1 MIWTQCITTTLL
13 LSSIKAALAAPAA
26 PSAATNP
33 LRGDENL
40 IGYSS
45 TNTISNENTETISY
59 QLAPGQT
66 EAAIVG
72 LYLDFDDVEDPQP
85 LRGDKGGTN
94 PGPRNTEMN
103 KMYSDKY
110 APPGTDSG
118 ATVNAQWP
126 LALSG
131 MILGKEK
138 SGWSR
143 QQNQDVLPAATEMAG
158 VNMRLEAAG
167 YRELHWHVAAEWAIV
182 LNGSC
187 RIQAVNDN
195 GQTFIDDVGKGDVWF
210 FPPGIPHSIQALENG
225 VEFMLVFDDGSFSET
240 NTFLATEIFAH
251 NPRDVLS
258 KDLSVPVSAFQNIPQ
273 DQLFIFPGTPA
284 PTNISIQNITGPA
297 GSIPQ
302 PQSYSYHFSSQPA
315 QQLEGG
321 SVKIVDPL
329 SFPIASGF
337 SAALVTINPGG
348 MREIHWHPS
357 SDEWTFFIQGRGRA
371 TLFTPPSKATT
382 FDYLA
387 GDVAYFPKSN
397 SHYIENTG
405 VEELIVLEVLKADH
419 YSDVSLAQ
427 WIGLTSKQIVQD
439 TLNLSNETLSQ
450 MTTEKKIVVS

>member
-1 MIWTQCITTTLL
+1 MVLHKSIATLTALL
-13 LSSIKAALAAPAA
+13 LALKAVVAAPAA
-26 PSAATNP
+26 ASSNP
-33 LRGDENL
+33 LRGGKNL
-40 IGYSS
+40 IGYSP

-66 EAAIVG
+66 DAADLGV
-72 LYLDFDDVEDPQP
+72 YLNFDDVESPQP
-85 LRGDKGGTN
+85 IRGDTGGTD
-94 PGPRNTEMN
+94 PGPRNSEMY
-103 KMYSDKY
+103 KMYSDKL

-118 ATVNAQWP
+118 ATINAQWP
-126 LALSG
+126 MALSG
-131 MILGKEK
+131 VTLGKGM

-143 QQNQDVLPAATEMAG
+143 QQNVDVLPAATEMAG

-167 YRELHWHVAAEWAIV
+167 YRELHWHVAAEWALV

-187 RIQAVNDN
+187 RIQAVNDD

-210 FPPGIPHSIQALENG
+210 FPAGIPHSIQALQDG
-225 VEFMLVFDDGSFSET
+225 VEFMLIFDDGSFSET

-251 NPRDVLS
+251 NPREVLS
-258 KDLSVPVSAFQNIPQ
+258 KDLGVPVSDFQNIPSEK
-273 DQLFIFPGTPA
+273 LFIFPGTPA
-284 PTNISIQNITGPA
+284 PTDIQAQNITGSA
-297 GSIPQ
+297 GAMPQ
-302 PQSYSYHFSSQPA
+302 TQSYSYHFSQQPA

-348 MREIHWHPS
+348 LREIHWHPS
-357 SDEWTFFIQGRGRA
+357 SDEWTFFIQGQGRA

-382 FDYLA
+382 FDYMA

-405 VEELIVLEVLKADH
+405 DEDLIVLEVLQADH
-419 YSDVSLAQ
+419 YSDMSLAQ
-427 WIGLTSKQIVQD
+427 WVGLTSKQIVQD

-450 MTTEKKIVVS
+450 FTTEKKIVVS